1 MKQRV
6 RMGGIVLGI
15 AALAFCADASAGLPW
30 GKKKDESKKE
40 DDKAKTEQAE
50 QGPVKTVKGL
60 HDIEGEIIG
69 NPISGSKFGKLQI
82 GMSQTQVNDMI
93 GSAKE
98 CGSYMT
104 GKAWIPF
111 HFGSDNSRQECNY
124 KGQGRLIFSNQA
136 NGSAYLL
143 KIVYDANESGYR

>member
-1 MKQRV
+1 MKHHILAGATALLV
-6 RMGGIVLGI
+6 GTLLS
-15 AALAFCADASAGLPW
+15 ANALAAP
-30 GKKKDESKKE
+30 GKEGD
-40 DDKAKTEQAE
+40 
-50 QGPVKTVKGL
+50 QGPTKTVKGL

-69 NPISGSKFGKLQI
+69 QPIPGSAFNKLQI

-93 GSAKE
+93 GAPKE
-98 CGSYMT
+98 CGTYMT

-143 KIVYDANESGYR
+143 KVVYDAGESGYR

>member
-1 MKQRV
+1 MK
-6 RMGGIVLGI
+6 
-15 AALAFCADASAGLPW
+15 
-30 GKKKDESKKE
+30 K
-40 DDKAKTEQAE
+40 
-50 QGPVKTVKGL
+50 VKGL

-69 NPISGSKFGKLQI
+69 DPIPGSKFSKLEI

-98 CGSYMT
+98 CGSYVT

-143 KIVYDANESGYR
+143 KIVYDAKESGYR